1 MEDEPPKEP
10 PAMPAYYYSFSYP
23 APLTCSE
30 GKKRKC
36 EAIGEKIVEQLKLRK
51 QRRSRWRPREG

>member
-1 MEDEPPKEP
+1 
-10 PAMPAYYYSFSYP
+10 MPAYYYSFSYP